1 MAKWLY
7 SIGTQL
13 NNMNYLYFMHI
24 CSNGHLSIAKWLC
37 SLDLDIHDY
46 KKYAFGKS
54 CGAGHINMA
63 IFFWY

>member
-1 MAKWLY
+1 
-7 SIGTQL
+7 
-13 NNMNYLYFMHI
+13 
-24 CSNGHLSIAKWLC
+24 LC